1 MIKSFLFSIV
11 GAALITL
18 GVGFWVNDWFLHGY
32 NWLWLAIPS
41 FWVSYQVFS
50 RIFRILDIVIGIG
63 IIVLI
68 VILNKNGIS
77 FPTLG

>member
-18 GVGFWVNDWFLHGY
+18 GVGFWMNSWFLQGY

-41 FWVSYQVFS
+41 FWVCWQVFS
-50 RIFRILDIVIGIG
+50 RIFRVLDIVIGIA
-63 IIVLI
+63 IICLI
-68 VILNKNGIS
+68 VYMSKNGV
-77 FPTLG
+77 TLPWG

>member
-18 GVGFWVNDWFLHGY
+18 GVGFWVNDWFLNGY

-41 FWVSYQVFS
+41 FWVCYQAFS
-50 RIFRILDIVIGIG
+50 RIFRVLDIIIGIL
-63 IIVLI
+63 IICLI
-68 VILNKNGIS
+68 VFFSKNGVSI
-77 FPTLG
+77 PWIQ